1 MESLEATTRREE
13 GTRRGMRRRKL
24 CSVSGK
30 VGGNER
36 FMLGNSDG
44 GIERWRNGGNML
56 QNGSEVKPGQP
67 Y

>member
-13 GTRRGMRRRKL
+13 ATRRGMRRKL
-24 CSVSGK
+24 WSVSRK

-36 FMLGNSDG
+36 FMLRNSDG
-44 GIERWRNGGNML
+44 GIDRWRNGRNML
-56 QNGSEVKPGQP
+56 QNGSKVKPGQP